1 MHTSSKQQENC
12 AAKMFELISTLD
24 IEQDVCVCLYT
35 KINSEQ
41 LSKENLTSF
50 QAGILMRLSS
60 CPKKT

>member
-35 KINSEQ
+35 YVHFNI
-41 LSKENLTSF
+41 
-50 QAGILMRLSS
+50 
-60 CPKKT
+60 